1 MATGAVADEVDP
13 SPQTRSAS
21 ASNESI
27 EERCFAAA
35 LICLEA
41 HYDNS
46 PPMGPQTNAKV
57 VAMVS
62 RTLEKTHASKEVR

>member
-1 MATGAVADEVDP
+1 MATGAVADDVDP
-13 SPQTRSAS
+13 GPQTRSV
-21 ASNESI
+21 SNESI

-41 HYDNS
+41 HYDSS

>member
-1 MATGAVADEVDP
+1 MASTVVADELDP
-13 SPQTRSAS
+13 DVQAQRSV
-21 ASNESI
+21 SNESI

-46 PPMGPQTNAKV
+46 PPMGPKTNAKV
-57 VAMVS
+57 IAMVS